1 VNTVASNY
9 ASPFQP
15 LQAEERETVDRFQP
29 ESPFLNTLF
38 TAESWA
44 ANEQT
49 QAAPLAE
56 QQYTPRVETPFLAEY
71 LGETPVNSE
80 AVAFEQTLQ
89 ELFDRDFNEAV
100 SNLAMEAAAQAEQ
113 FAFTSGET
121 SAQQML
127 DEWLDPLRKATET
140 LFETIGAAAA
150 RQQLETMG
158 ETELDTFL
166 ETYAAPPSNLVPE
179 FEEFFGKVFRKIK
192 SVVRS
197 GINLAKQ
204 GVSAIGKLAMPIGF
218 ILKKLG
224 GLVRPLLNRVIKFAL
239 NQLPASLRPA
249 ADLLGRRLG
258 IIRETETQESGEAAT
273 TPQSE
278 GIAQEFDAAVASLMF
293 ARDESES
300 QAFLAEVAAETPQET
315 DVSPVTEAD
324 AARERFVAQFS
335 QLAAGENAG
344 PVVQQFIP
352 AILPVLR
359 IALTVVGRQRVVNF
373 LAGYVAKLIQ
383 PYVGPQAANA
393 LSRAL
398 VSVGLRLISLE
409 AQEEAPTHTAA
420 RAVVATL
427 EDTVQRVAEF
437 GFEHFEQL
445 DESLEQ
451 QQLLEAIT
459 NEAFFE
465 AAIAHFPAQ
474 LLDAQRLED
483 RALMLETGGAPGVW
497 AYRPRPR
504 YRKYTRIYDI
514 TITPQIASQIVSFG
528 AARLATFFRAHN
540 VRMPVKVRVHL
551 FQAIP
556 GTTLSRIALL
566 EKRTPGLGSG
576 ARSAWSKIHPLTK
589 EAAGLLL
596 AEPLLGKD
604 VDARYLESRNLIAV
618 GQRFYYLEL
627 PYAAGS
633 GAGGHSQVNLAID
646 LRASQIRIAAF
657 LSEADAQKVVAAGP
671 GGGNQVALSLI
682 GGLASGAIF
691 SVRSGASKHVTLL
704 REATGELQGED
715 FLQAIA
721 GQVGKKI
728 LDWFLEQLVQALL
741 NLLKAALIRYL
752 NTRLTEFIA
761 AARNPASGVTLLFTY
776 SHPGLR
782 IWHAV
787 LAGRLPNWGDA
798 RAAAR
803 TLQFPSV
810 AVFPGFRRP

>member
-1 VNTVASNY
+1 MNTVAPNY

-15 LQAEERETVDRFQP
+15 LQEEERETVDRFQP

-38 TAESWA
+38 SAEAWS

-49 QAAPLAE
+49 EASPRAE

-71 LGETPVNSE
+71 LGETPINSE
-80 AVAFEQTLQ
+80 AVAIEQTLQ

-113 FAFTSGET
+113 FGLTAGET

-127 DEWLDPLRKATET
+127 GEWLDPLRKATET
-140 LFETIGAAAA
+140 LFESIAEAAT
-150 RQQLETMG
+150 RQQLESMG
-158 ETELDTFL
+158 EAELDTFL
-166 ETYAAPPSNLVPE
+166 ETYAAPPANLAPE

-204 GVSAIGKLAMPIGF
+204 GVTAIGKLAMPIGF

-258 IIRETETQESGEAAT
+258 IIRETEAYESGEAAT
-273 TPQSE
+273 TPAAES
-278 GIAQEFDAAVASLMF
+278 IAQEFDAAVVSLMF
-293 ARDESES
+293 ARDDMES
-300 QAFLAEVAAETPQET
+300 QALLAEAVSETPQEA
-315 DVSPVTEAD
+315 DVSPVAEAD

-335 QLAAGENAG
+335 QLAAGESAG

-383 PYVGPQAANA
+383 PYVGPQAATA

-427 EDTVQRVAEF
+427 EDTIQRVAEF
-437 GFEHFEQL
+437 GFEHFERL

-474 LLDAQRLED
+474 LLDTQRLED
-483 RALMLETGGAPGVW
+483 RELMLQTSGEAGVW

-504 YRKYTRIYDI
+504 YRKYTRIYEI
-514 TITPQIASQIVSFG
+514 TITPQVASQIVSFG
-528 AARLATFFRAHN
+528 ATRLAAFLRAHN
-540 VRMPVKVRVHL
+540 VRMPVKARVHL
-551 FQAIP
+551 FESIP

-576 ARSAWSKIHPLTK
+576 TRSAWSKIHPLTK
-589 EAAGLLL
+589 ESAGLLL
-596 AEPLLGKD
+596 SEPLLGKD

-618 GQRFYYLEL
+618 GQRFFYLEL
-627 PYAAGS
+627 PYPVG
-633 GAGGHSQVNLAID
+633 GGGGHSQVNLAID
-646 LRASQIRIAAF
+646 LRASQIRIAAY
-657 LSEADAQKVVAAGP
+657 LSEADAQKIVAAGP

-682 GGLASGAIF
+682 GGLASGAIY
-691 SVRSGASKHVTLL
+691 SVRTGVSKHVTLL

-721 GQVGKKI
+721 GQVGKKV
-728 LDWFLEQLVQALL
+728 LEWFLEQLVQALL

-752 NTRLTEFIA
+752 NTRLNEFIA
-761 AARNPASGVTLLFTY
+761 AARNPAHGVTLLFNY

-787 LAGRLPNWGDA
+787 LAGRLPNLGDA
-798 RAAAR
+798 RAAAK